1 MVEAR
6 PLKLIAQEPEEVTA
20 LSAALQDAVGK
31 IGDFLYE
38 PTKARF
44 TLVLNRYRW
53 EAGARRKD
61 KGERVRA
68 AIQAGSVTAAQ
79 SKRLRQDADDAV
91 VCLLSLTFEP
101 GEAPGGA
108 LVFTFAGGG
117 ELRLEVEC
125 VDLVLADIS
134 EPWRAVRRPAHPD
147 DDADAGTAAGGQ
159 PSRRAG
165 P

>member
-1 MVEAR
+1 MADAK
-6 PLKLIAQEPEEVTA
+6 PLRLIAQEPDDVTA

-38 PTKARF
+38 PGARRF
-44 TLVLNRYRW
+44 TLALNRYRW
-53 EAGARRKD
+53 EAGGKG

-68 AIQAGSVTAAQ
+68 ALQAGSVTAA
-79 SKRLRQDADDAV
+79 KARRLKQGAEEAV
-91 VCLLSLTFEP
+91 VCLLSVVFEP

-117 ELRLEVEC
+117 ELRLDVEC
-125 VDLVLADIS
+125 VDMVLADIS

-147 DDADAGTAAGGQ
+147 DTGETSGRAD
-159 PSRRAG
+159 P
-165 P
+165 